1 LINVIVKEK
10 LYDAQFVKD
19 WVVGMKELTAFIAP
33 YTPVWAEKE
42 TGVSA
47 KEIITIAHEL
57 AEAKPAVILN
67 QGWMTAR
74 SADDYYFR
82 RSIYMLYGLLGA
94 YETPGGLLFNK
105 NETHCGFKPL
115 RKFANLPPKVD
126 KKRFDGI
133 GWKYNHLSPDYGLGQ
148 MLPYAILNED
158 PYPVKAFICY
168 RFDPLS
174 SFPDP
179 EAFKAALMKLDLLV
193 SVDINFSHI
202 GWISD
207 VILPEA
213 MYLERTDPVIVKSGP
228 KPALWIRQQAVE
240 PRYDSKP
247 KWWIIKQLAERLG
260 IGQYFPYNSIED
272 LMTWQLEDMGVNL
285 SDFDEKGF
293 VELTPKQ
300 ILFDRKKDL
309 LFKTP
314 SKKLEFVSSML
325 EENGIPSFPPYESP
339 EPPPEGNFRL
349 ITGKVAVHTQ
359 GTTLNNRYLNEI
371 QSENRLWINS
381 DEAKKLGIEDKDL
394 LEVSCDGVAQ
404 TVRAAVSDY
413 IHPEVVYTLHGYGRE
428 IPFQTRAY
436 KKGMR
441 DNIFMKGLLQ
451 VTVGGN
457 CPIASCFVR
466 VRKV

>member
-1 LINVIVKEK
+1 
-10 LYDAQFVKD
+10 
-19 WVVGMKELTAFIAP
+19 
-33 YTPVWAEKE
+33 
-42 TGVSA
+42 
-47 KEIITIAHEL
+47 
-57 AEAKPAVILN
+57 
-67 QGWMTAR
+67 
-74 SADDYYFR
+74 
-82 RSIYMLYGLLGA
+82 
-94 YETPGGLLFNK
+94 
-105 NETHCGFKPL
+105 
-115 RKFANLPPKVD
+115 
-126 KKRFDGI
+126 
-133 GWKYNHLSPDYGLGQ
+133 

-213 MYLERTDPVIVKSGP
+213 MYLERTDPVIVKGGP

-260 IGQYFPYNSIED
+260 IGQYFPYDSIKD
-272 LMTWQLEDMGVNL
+272 LMTWQLEDMGVKL

-314 SKKLEFVSSML
+314 SGKLEFVSSIL

-339 EPPPEGNFRL
+339 EPPPEGTFRL

-381 DEAKKLGIEDKDL
+381 DEAKKLGIEDNDL
-394 LEVSCDGVAQ
+394 LEVSCNGVAQ
-404 TVRAAVSDY
+404 TVKAAVSDY

-428 IPFQTRAY
+428 IPFQTRAF

-441 DNIFMKGLLQ
+441 DNIFMKGLLE